1 QLRGAEV
8 LVADRAGVIGSV
20 ASNNTSYTISSI
32 VDDAGVSV
40 TGAVT
45 VDSSGNLTLTS
56 SGEIA
61 LNGDVSL
68 LEVTIVAGGNSSKIR
83 IYDSIADALT
93 DTVIGD
99 ETDTSVGGG
108 EDTIAVAAGTYDESL
123 TIGTSVK
130 LKGANADLVSTNTTR
145 SSDNE
150 AQITGNITIS
160 TSDVTFSGF
169 QLTTGSINASGAG
182 ANLVISNN
190 ILDNGNIDAR
200 LDTDAASVEISGN
213 SIGVNGFGIA
223 VRNAT
228 SGKIEKNNI
237 IISGSTTTNDAIR
250 VDSITGMTIAD
261 NVLIMPNQGGSGIEL
276 GGSATTGG
284 PSTNVTLRNNRITGV
299 SGAGTANQD
308 GGITL
313 RDGNFTGLTISGN
326 QVSGYSAAATTG
338 SLLIVAGTPITATNV
353 SITGNSFAD
362 DGTGVSIYS
371 ATASGETPTLNVAG
385 NFTDTAKTTALT
397 ASNVA
402 SAGNTNFLFS

>member
-1 QLRGAEV
+1 
-8 LVADRAGVIGSV
+8 
-20 ASNNTSYTISSI
+20 
-32 VDDAGVSV
+32 VDNAGVSV
-40 TGAVT
+40 GGAVT
-45 VDSSGNLTLTS
+45 VDASGKLTLTS

-61 LNGDVSL
+61 LNGNVSL

-83 IYDSIADALT
+83 IYDSITAALK
-93 DTVIGD
+93 DTAIGD
-99 ETDTSVGGG
+99 ATDTSVGGG
-108 EDTIAVAAGTYDESL
+108 KDTIAVATGTYDESV

-130 LKGANADLVSTNTTR
+130 LKGANADLASTNSAR

-150 AQITGNITIS
+150 AQITGNVTIS

-169 QLTTGSINASGAG
+169 QLTKGSINASSAG
-182 ANLVISNN
+182 ANLVVSNN
-190 ILDNGNIDAR
+190 ILSSGNIDAR
-200 LDTDAASVEISGN
+200 LSTDAASVDISGN
-213 SIGVNGFGIA
+213 SISVNGFGIG

-237 IISGSTTTNDAIR
+237 IVSGSETTNDAIR

-261 NVLIMPNQGGSGIEL
+261 NVLIMPNRGGSGIEL
-276 GGSATTGG
+276 GGSDTTGG
-284 PSTNVTLRNNRITGV
+284 ISTNVTIRDNRITGV
-299 SGAGTANQD
+299 SGAGTASQD

-313 RDGNFTGLTISGN
+313 RDGGFTGLTISGN

-338 SLLIVAGTPITATNV
+338 SLLIVGGTKITEANV

-371 ATASGETPTLNVAG
+371 ATASGETPSLKVAG
-385 NFTDTAKTTALT
+385 NFTDTAKAIALT

-402 SAGNTNFLFS
+402 SAGNTSFLFS